1 MERQLVQRSKLPG
14 QPNTAI
20 EHRGNR
26 RHRWRFPAAT
36 SHSFALDML
45 LSKGKI
51 VQSSGATTL
60 PASWCIFSGEGAPM
74 CKRALAILT
83 LVICSACALAQNESG
98 AVLQGIDRNDLCVT
112 NGNVS
117 VLSGGWL
124 SIDTPSSRAV
134 VRADAKD
141 TADQV
146 AEIHFRYLGPTQTS
160 KPLASGELRRQI
172 GLKLQAEDTCNLIY
186 AMWHIEPDTMV
197 AVSVKRNTGMHTHE
211 QCHAGGYVNIKAQ
224 RRIDLPPIR
233 PGQTHTLRAELHGN
247 DLTVTADGNVAWYG
261 SLGDE
266 PLSLQGPTGFRTD
279 NARFEFQYYADPP
292 ADAQTRR
299 GAPGPEHCVM
309 SEGD

>member
-1 MERQLVQRSKLPG
+1 MERQGAAQQAARPAQR
-14 QPNTAI
+14 TAI

-45 LSKGKI
+45 LSKEKI
-51 VQSSGATTL
+51 VQSSGATAL
-60 PASWCIFSGEGAPM
+60 PASWCIFSGDGAPV

-83 LVICSACALAQNESG
+83 LVICSTGAFAQNESG
-98 AVLQGIDRNDLCVT
+98 SALQGIDRNDLCVT

-124 SIDTPSSRAV
+124 AIDTPSSRAV
-134 VRADAKD
+134 VRADAKY

-186 AMWHIEPDTMV
+186 AMWHIEPDAMV
-197 AVSVKRNTGMHTHE
+197 AVSVKRNAGMHTHE
-211 QCHAGGYVNIKAQ
+211 QRARRVARARLATAMASAPTIRTAATANVTRTVPRGTIIGKGTGG
-224 RRIDLPPIR
+224 PPSS
-233 PGQTHTLRAELHGN
+233 
-247 DLTVTADGNVAWYG
+247 DADH
-261 SLGDE
+261 
-266 PLSLQGPTGFRTD
+266 F
-279 NARFEFQYYADPP
+279 
-292 ADAQTRR
+292 
-299 GAPGPEHCVM
+299 
-309 SEGD
+309 